1 MPTAR
6 RLVPLLAL
14 AVALAAGAAHAAR
27 ADGQRARLEARAH
40 RSVPGPAAPAA
51 PSPLPPGLELFSMSA
66 TDNAVAV
73 RAVPDVNGDQRDEVL
88 VGIDQSGTP
97 DVFLLDG
104 ASSGSAIALWSFQ
117 PDGGV
122 SGGSP
127 YGDQCLVVGG
137 DADGNGAADLL
148 VGTAWGG
155 RTAYLL
161 DSLAGAERW
170 RYDTYLNPPDSGWVY
185 SLAELADS
193 TGDSLPEVAFGAGSF
208 SDSLYVVSGA
218 SSGDATLL
226 WRYQAADAV
235 QSVANAGDLGGD
247 ANDDVVAAVGD
258 TGHAIVALDGHP
270 PGATGVVLWN
280 YPTGGPSAWGVG
292 VLPDVTG
299 DGHAEVLA
307 VLWTTDGSAIRCLN
321 GATGAPVWQSTTV
334 TDYGMLVDPIAD
346 VTGDGHADVVV
357 SSWDNSVQVLDGA
370 TGAEVWKRTVGT
382 LNGGDVWS
390 ARHVGDLNGDGFEDV
405 VAGSFDGHVYALSG
419 VNGYPFWAFDT
430 GRRLYSVTG
439 LGDLDGDGVPD
450 VAAGTQNLTSSNVPV
465 VHVLSGTGGGA
476 LPLFADDFENGF
488 PAGWSATVA
497 AGAPTAPLRQ
507 LR

>member
-1 MPTAR
+1 MPTLR
-6 RLVPLLAL
+6 RLVPLPALAL
-14 AVALAAGAAHAAR
+14 AVVAAAAAHA
-27 ADGQRARLEARAH
+27 DQRALLDARAH
-40 RSVPGPAAPAA
+40 RTVSGPALPAAPN
-51 PSPLPPGLELFSMSA
+51 PLPPGLELFSMSA

-73 RAVPDVNGDQRDEVL
+73 RDVPDVNGDQRDEVL

-104 ASSGSAIALWSFQ
+104 ASSGTADVLWSFQ

-127 YGDQCLVVGG
+127 YGDECLVVAS
-137 DADGNGAADLL
+137 DADHNGAADLL

-170 RYDTYLNPPDSGWVY
+170 RYDTYLNPPDSGWIY
-185 SLAELADS
+185 SLAELGDS
-193 TGDSLPEVAFGAGSF
+193 TGDGLPEVAFGAGSF

-218 SSGDATLL
+218 SSGPATLL

-235 QSVANAGDLGGD
+235 HSVRNAGDLGGD
-247 ANDDVVAAVGD
+247 ANDDVVLAVTD
-258 TGHAIVALDGHP
+258 NGHAIVALDGHP
-270 PGATGVVLWN
+270 PGSTGVVLWT
-280 YPTGGPSAWGVG
+280 YPTGSPSAWGVG
-292 VLPDVTG
+292 VMPDVTG
-299 DGHAEVLA
+299 DGRPDVLA
-307 VLWTTDGSAIRCLN
+307 VLWAIDGSSIRCLN
-321 GATGAPVWQSTTV
+321 GATGALVWQSTTV
-334 TDYGMLVDPIAD
+334 SDYGMLVDPIAD
-346 VTGDGHADVVV
+346 VNGDGHQDVIV
-357 SSWDNSVQVLDGA
+357 SSWDNSVQVLDGV

-405 VAGSFDGHVYALSG
+405 VAGSFDGFVYALSG
-419 VNGYPFWAFDT
+419 VNGWPFWAFDT
-430 GRRLYSVTG
+430 GRRLYSVAG

-450 VAAGTQNLTSSNVPV
+450 VAAGTQNLSGSNVPV
-465 VHVLSGTGGGA
+465 VHVLSGAGGGV

-488 PAGWSATVA
+488 PAGWSLTVA
-497 AGAPTAPLRQ
+497 APGARPQSR
-507 LR
+507 